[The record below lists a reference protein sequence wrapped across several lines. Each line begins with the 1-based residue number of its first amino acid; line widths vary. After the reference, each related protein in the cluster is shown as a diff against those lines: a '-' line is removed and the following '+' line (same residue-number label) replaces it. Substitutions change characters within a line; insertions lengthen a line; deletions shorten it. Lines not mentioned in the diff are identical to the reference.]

1 MIFIKLMLKKFK
13 RLLFSLC
20 LVSTC
25 AYSQTSDQA
34 ADFAKAA
41 KFDNVSEVKYLL
53 SKGVNPNA
61 VDASGN
67 PMLIIAIRD
76 KSDNVIELLL
86 NDKKTDVDL
95 SNKSGETPL
104 MIASIEGNLPLVKT
118 LVLKNKA
125 MVDHIGW
132 TPLHYACAKGHL
144 EVAQFLIANG
154 SIIDSMSLGNTTPLM
169 MAVQSGNEQLV
180 KLLLDKGADIQIRNT
195 NGLSAIDIADIYE
208 KPWIA
213 EGLRS
218 RWLKLYKQPYTGP
231 LKVKPSKS

>member
-1 MIFIKLMLKKFK
+1 MTLIIKKI
-13 RLLFSLC
+13 RGLFLTLSLISPF
-20 LVSTC
+20 V
-25 AYSQTSDQA
+25 YSQTPEQA

-53 SKGVNPNA
+53 TKGVSPNT
-61 VDASGN
+61 VDANGN
-67 PMLIIAIRD
+67 PMLILAIRD
-76 KSDNVIELLL
+76 KSNNVIDLLL
-86 NDKKTDVDL
+86 NDKKMDVDL

-104 MIASIEGNLPLVKT
+104 MIASIEGNLPLVQT

-154 SIIDSMSLGNTTPLM
+154 AIVDSSSLGNTTPLM

-180 KLLLDKGADIQIRNT
+180 KLLLDKGADIQLRNT

-208 KPWIA
+208 KPFIA

-231 LKVKPSKS
+231 VKTKPTKS